1 MNTLIILGVAL
12 LIIVCGYAY
21 AKYRDEKENNA
32 IYTYMED
39 TENES
44 SEPLQKNDYINLT
57 RYNDDKPDSRVDA
70 ILSVLDKIHFWVMII
85 GIYILVKFIAAIII
99 FVCKGAVIM
108 EVIEKLF
115 PKSANEIQQQTAD
128 STV

>member
-44 SEPLQKNDYINLT
+44 SEPLQKKDYINLT
-57 RYNDDKPDSRVDA
+57 RYNDDKTDSRVDA

-115 PKSANEIQQQTAD
+115 P
-128 STV
+128 

>member
-1 MNTLIILGVAL
+1 MNMVIIFGVAL
-12 LIIVCGYAY
+12 LIIICGYAY
-21 AKYRDEKENNA
+21 SKYRGEKEHNA

-39 TENES
+39 AENDN

-57 RYNDDKPDSRVDA
+57 RYNDDKADSRTDA

-85 GIYILVKFIAAIII
+85 GIYILVKIIATIIV

-108 EVIEKLF
+108 EVINKLF
-115 PKSANEIQQQTAD
+115 T
-128 STV
+128 

>member
-1 MNTLIILGVAL
+1 MNMIIIFGVAL
-12 LIIVCGYAY
+12 LIIICGYAY
-21 AKYRDEKENNA
+21 AKYRDKKEHNA

-39 TENES
+39 TENDN

-57 RYNDDKPDSRVDA
+57 RYNDDKADSRTDA

-85 GIYILVKFIAAIII
+85 GIYILVKIIAAIIV

-108 EVIEKLF
+108 EVINKLF
-115 PKSANEIQQQTAD
+115 P
-128 STV
+128 

>member
-39 TENES
+39 TENE
-44 SEPLQKNDYINLT
+44 
-57 RYNDDKPDSRVDA
+57 
-70 ILSVLDKIHFWVMII
+70 
-85 GIYILVKFIAAIII
+85 KF
-99 FVCKGAVIM
+99 
-108 EVIEKLF
+108 
-115 PKSANEIQQQTAD
+115 
-128 STV
+128 